1 LVLWWLADLK
11 KQNNMARRS
20 APEVNAGSMADI
32 AFLLLIFFLVTTTLE
47 KDNGIARQLP
57 PIDKSEIEPPKIK
70 KKNLFIVLVNK
81 NDELLVNDNPMQ
93 LKDIRES
100 AIEFLDNGG
109 ALSNSPEYCNYCK
122 GKHSESSSDNPDK
135 AVISVQ
141 SDRLTSY
148 KMYISVQNELV
159 AAYNF
164 LRDRESKRLYG
175 WNFSEVKKDID
186 AGTYLGNVTDARAK
200 LKEVQLLFPLKLSE
214 AEPKK
219 N

>member
-1 LVLWWLADLK
+1 
-11 KQNNMARRS
+11 MARRS

-70 KKNLFIVLVNK
+70 EKNLFIVLVNK
-81 NDELLVNDNPMQ
+81 NDQLLVNDSPME
-93 LKDIRES
+93 LEDLREN

-109 ALSNSPEYCNYCK
+109 ALSNSIEYCDYCK
-122 GKHSESSSDNPDK
+122 GKRSITSSDNPTK

-141 SDRLTSY
+141 NDRLTSY

-164 LRDRESKRLYG
+164 LRNRESQRLYG
-175 WNFSEVKKDID
+175 WNFTDVKKEVD
-186 AGTYLGNVTDARAK
+186 AGTYLGDLGDAQDK
-200 LKEVQLLFPLKLSE
+200 LKEIQKLFPLKLSE
-214 AEPKK
+214 AQPKK

>member
-1 LVLWWLADLK
+1 
-11 KQNNMARRS
+11 MARRS

-57 PIDKSEIEPPKIK
+57 PIDNSEIDPPKIK

-81 NDELLVNDNPMQ
+81 NDQLLVNESPMQ
-93 LKDIRES
+93 LKDLRES

-109 ALSNSPEYCNYCK
+109 APSNSPEYCNYCK
-122 GKHSESSSDNPDK
+122 GKRSETSSDNPTK

-141 SDRLTSY
+141 NDRLTSY

-164 LRDRESKRLYG
+164 LRNRESKRLYG
-175 WNFSEVKKDID
+175 WEFTEVKKEID
-186 AGTYLGNVTDARAK
+186 AGTYLGDANDAEEK
-200 LKEVQLLFPLKLSE
+200 LKEIQMLFPLKLSE
-214 AEPKK
+214 AQPKK

>member
-81 NDELLVNDNPMQ
+81 NDQLLVNENPMQ
-93 LKDIRES
+93 LKDLRES

-186 AGTYLGNVTDARAK
+186 AGTYLGDITDARAK